1 MTFNVLTPHWKLG
14 KLAYMRKLELLT
26 GKKDGW
32 HERYHINKIS
42 HFEVIWIHSALIRFK
57 TSSGWNKAAESSL
70 LMEVTC
76 IWCLFSFFFWSQ
88 IDSTHFFFI
97 SHLIL
102 YTCQRI
108 NYLKRI
114 VTNKKLSSCTELSPI
129 SERWKMSG

>member
-14 KLAYMRKLELLT
+14 KLVYMRNLELLT

-32 HERYHINKIS
+32 HERYRINKIS
-42 HFEVIWIHSALIRFK
+42 HFEVIWIPSALIRFK

-76 IWCLFSFFFWSQ
+76 IWCLFSFFDRRL
-88 IDSTHFFFI
+88 IAPIFFI
-97 SHLIL
+97 SHLNL

-108 NYLKRI
+108 HYLKRI
-114 VTNKKLSSCTELSPI
+114 VTNKKRSSCTELSPI
-129 SERWKMSG
+129 SERGKMSE